1 MRHVNI
7 ITRSG
12 IKSIKPKDGAVGYV
26 LETQT
31 AKGPATLSK
40 IFAVYGL
47 TANASELTVL
57 IEALRRL
64 REPCS
69 LTIYT
74 DSAYIANA
82 VDSGWTE
89 RWDEA
94 GWQTVKGKDVANK
107 ELWQELIELLRQHEV
122 NFDTENDIGYRS
134 WLATEVKRKETEHV

>member
-40 IFAVYGL
+40 IFAVHGL
-47 TANASELTVL
+47 TANASELTAL

-74 DSAYIANA
+74 DSTHIANA
-82 VDSGWTE
+82 VNSCWTE
-89 RWDEA
+89 RWEEA
-94 GWQTVKGKDVANK
+94 GWQTAKGKDVANK
-107 ELWQELIELLRQHEV
+107 LLWQELIELLRQHEV